1 MEFCKCIICD
11 SKESFT
17 EIEKVSDRFSPS
29 VSYNI
34 QQCSCGMVML
44 NPRPNEKQIE
54 EHYRVDNYHPQNTST
69 GIFGFF
75 YKFAQILNNFYK
87 FKIINKY
94 LNNGKALDYG
104 GGDGNFQ
111 VFLTKKN
118 WSVDV
123 YEPFLKSRN
132 DGSDT
137 ISNID
142 NIKIN
147 NYDLITMFHSIEH
160 IHQIDKS
167 LKKIYLALKKKSILM
182 LAIPNYDAY
191 ERIYFRKK
199 WVAYDAPRHL
209 YHFNQNSL
217 IRLLQKY
224 NFKFIEKKPLY
235 LDTFYN
241 IIMSS
246 NLNLISVL
254 KSLLILIKSVFAI
267 IRDDGKSSSLI
278 LIFKKI

>member
-11 SKESFT
+11 SEESFT
-17 EIEKVSDRFSPS
+17 KIEKVSDRFSPS
-29 VSYNI
+29 ENYKI
-34 QQCSCGMVML
+34 QQCCCGMVML

-54 EHYRVDNYHPQNTST
+54 KHYRVENYHPQNASN
-69 GIFGFF
+69 GFFRFF

-94 LNNGKALDYG
+94 FDNGKALDYG
-104 GGDGNFQ
+104 GGDGHFQ
-111 VFLTKKN
+111 SFLSNKN

-123 YEPFLKSRN
+123 YEPYLKSGN
-132 DGSDT
+132 DGNDT
-137 ISNID
+137 INNID

-167 LKKIYLALKKKSILM
+167 LKKIYLALKKNSILM
-182 LAIPNYDAY
+182 LAIPNYNAY
-191 ERIYFRKK
+191 ERLYFRKK

-217 IRLLQKY
+217 IRLLNKY

-246 NLNLISVL
+246 NLSLISVL

-267 IRDDGKSSSLI
+267 IRDDKKSSSLI
-278 LIFKKI
+278 LVFKKI

>member
-17 EIEKVSDRFSPS
+17 KIEKVTDRFSPLE
-29 VSYNI
+29 SYNI
-34 QQCSCGMVML
+34 QQCCCGMVML

-54 EHYRVDNYHPQNTST
+54 AHYRVENYHPQNTST
-69 GIFGFF
+69 GVFGFF

-94 LNNGKALDYG
+94 LDNGKALDYG

-111 VFLTKKN
+111 AFLSDKN
-118 WSVDV
+118 WSVDI
-123 YEPFLKSRN
+123 YEPFLKSEIN
-132 DGSDT
+132 GGNI
-137 ISNID
+137 ISNIE

-191 ERIYFRKK
+191 ERLYFRKK

-217 IRLLQKY
+217 IRLLNKY

-246 NLNLISVL
+246 NLSLISVL

-267 IRDDGKSSSLI
+267 IRDDKKSSSLI
-278 LIFKKI
+278 LVFKKI